1 MSDSIVDL
9 SFALDA
15 VLLPIA
21 KAFLEKTAKIKSKL
35 VNSAQAKDFANAIS
49 VEKETTAVEILADR
63 YLRFRTLQ
71 SPKSKIYINEIYHP
85 LRLFYS
91 DEGRSELIL
100 GNTMIHPEKTLVI
113 TGKAGQGKTTT
124 LRKLVCNEILYGKTI
139 PIIIF
144 LREIEWSSFKSLNEV
159 AEKIPQII
167 SDELKNIGI
176 YIELPAILYLIET
189 QSIRVFFDGFDEV
202 PHAYRNHALLMINTL
217 FLKHKTPSIVTTR
230 PNTEITYNQ
239 SSSQNVDL
247 MDLTTDDVRDIIKK
261 NSITND
267 GNYIDSL
274 LEKVNSS
281 AFSSLLKTPILVDI
295 FVTVYAALKKDPDNL
310 SDFYKDLFIQL
321 SENHDRFKTSLERSS
336 FSGLNNEKLRDIFIA
351 TCAVMMNASE
361 DIVFSESELIDFF
374 KRGCDMEQLETRP
387 SQVHQDIIDKTS
399 LIIHDGRSYS
409 FIHKTILEYH
419 AAEFLKSRLDEKNQ
433 RELYSKF
440 VEHGIDQWEQVILF
454 LSEIDRDKLN
464 SLYFK
469 VLLQSLGL
477 TGRSIHDYD
486 GDSSLSYIP
495 LLFGFSKIRFSLS
508 KRNLP
513 FKASVRIE
521 EPNMNLYKQ
530 FHVMMS
536 ITKKSIPDIIN
547 HVKEKEYFS
556 YLIKNHELSV
566 TLSKDMPDSTCND
579 LMLSAEYLKYIEAGI
594 KRAYG
599 RSRTLSHANGKRVE
613 DIYNYV
619 DFELVDIIKSVS
631 YEYKP
636 ALFDLIAKIES
647 IHFDIDTSE
656 KRRSSANAFLKVFKP
671 SGS

>member
-1 MSDSIVDL
+1 MVEL
-9 SFALDA
+9 NFALDA
-15 VLLPIA
+15 VLIPIA
-21 KAFLEKTAKIKSKL
+21 RAFLEKTAKIKSKL

-71 SPKSKIYINEIYHP
+71 SPKSKIYINKIYHP

-159 AEKIPQII
+159 ADKIPKII

-176 YIELPAILYLIET
+176 YIELSAILYLIET

-247 MDLTTDDVRDIIKK
+247 MDLTTDDVREIIKK

-267 GNYIDSL
+267 GNYINSL
-274 LEKVNSS
+274 LDKVNSS

-351 TCAVMMNASE
+351 TCAVMMNDSE

-374 KRGCDMEQLETRP
+374 KRGCDMESQETRP

-419 AAEFLKSRLDEKNQ
+419 AAEFLKSRLDENNQ

-440 VEHGIDQWEQVILF
+440 VENGIDQWEQVILF
-454 LSEIDRDKLN
+454 LSEIDRDKIN

-477 TGRSIHDYD
+477 TGRAIHDYE

-495 LLFGFSKIRFSLS
+495 LLFGYSKIRFYLS

-513 FKASVRIE
+513 FKASVSIE
-521 EPNMNLYKQ
+521 EPSMNLYKQ

-536 ITKKSIPDIIN
+536 ITKKSIPDIID

-556 YLIKNHELSV
+556 YLIKNHEFSITSRKEV
-566 TLSKDMPDSTCND
+566 SGFINPGCNN

-594 KRAYG
+594 KRTYG
-599 RSRTLSHANGKRVE
+599 RSRTISHENGRRVE
-613 DIYNYV
+613 DVYNYV
-619 DFELVDIIKSVS
+619 NFDLIDIIKSVS

-636 ALFDLIAKIES
+636 ALFDLIAKIEG
-647 IHFDIDTSE
+647 IYFDIDTSE
-656 KRRSSANAFLKVFKP
+656 KRRSSANAFLKAFKP
-671 SGS
+671 SSS